1 MQWGEMTFGEM
12 MSQLNGNTAYKFEV
26 VEGNVQLKVDGLM
39 GSLKRSS
46 AAKTAKLVSKK
57 SKESKP
63 KKQRAKE
70 ESHKKF

>member
-46 AAKTAKLVSKK
+46 AAKTAKIASKK
-57 SKESKP
+57 GGKARKSRK
-63 KKQRAKE
+63 R
-70 ESHKKF
+70 